1 MFLAKVIGKVVLS
14 HSEEQMPKYRLLVIQ
29 PINEE
34 GKHIDVPQI
43 SMDIVGAG
51 AGETVLVT
59 TGDEAML
66 GFLPELP
73 PGDLCIIGIVDSIG
87 KE

>member
-14 HSEEQMPKYRLLVIQ
+14 HSDIQMPKHRLLIIQ
-29 PINEE
+29 PIDEN
-34 GKHIDVPQI
+34 GKENDVPQV

-59 TGDEAML
+59 TGDESML
-66 GFLPELP
+66 GFLPEQP
-73 PGDLCIIGIVDSIG
+73 PGDLCIIGIVDSLG
-87 KE
+87 RE